1 MYNAYILYNINIIKG
16 QKHCFEMLL
25 PFFCFC
31 IQERKSAFSFPLFC
45 QFNFYSDIADAGK
58 DFSLHVV
65 AYGDVDGVALVHLIH
80 IDGEVVL
87 IIADSL
93 S

>member
-25 PFFCFC
+25 PFIIF
-31 IQERKSAFSFPLFC
+31 LFC

-65 AYGDVDGVALVHLIH
+65 AYGDMDESPWFILYILMGKLY
-80 IDGEVVL
+80 
-87 IIADSL
+87 
-93 S
+93 